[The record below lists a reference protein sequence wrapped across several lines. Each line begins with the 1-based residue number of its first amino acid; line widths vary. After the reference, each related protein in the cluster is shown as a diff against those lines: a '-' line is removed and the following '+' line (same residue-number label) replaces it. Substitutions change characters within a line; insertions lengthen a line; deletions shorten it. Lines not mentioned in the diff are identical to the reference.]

1 MSRSC
6 RIRFLPLTP
15 TTEQSSFALCRQGS
29 RNKEGKGGMALQI
42 LTEPYTYRGGGAD
55 YTHQITYCPSL
66 PPGFSD
72 LPMALHITNVI
83 NTTTSHSSHIMC
95 QNELLIPEA
104 LLFEC
109 RSLIEID

>member
-1 MSRSC
+1 MQDPIFAINSNYRTKQLC
-6 RIRFLPLTP
+6 PLPPGLS
-15 TTEQSSFALCRQGS
+15 EQGGQ
-29 RNKEGKGGMALQI
+29 EGYGPQDFDKTLYI
-42 LTEPYTYRGGGAD
+42 SGGGAG
-55 YTHQITYCPSL
+55 YAHQITSCPPL

-83 NTTTSHSSHIMC
+83 NTTTSHSAHIMC

>member
-15 TTEQSSFALCRQGS
+15 TTEQSSFALCRQGC
-29 RNKEGKGGMALQI
+29 RNTEGRGAVALQI
-42 LTEPYTYRGGGAD
+42 LTEPMSTWGEQVMPTKLFFAL
-55 YTHQITYCPSL
+55 HS
-66 PPGFSD
+66 PGFSD

-83 NTTTSHSSHIMC
+83 NTTTSHSTHIMC

>member
-42 LTEPYTYRGGGAD
+42 LTEPYVDLGGAD
-55 YTHQITYCPSL
+55 YAHQKNFLPSTPL
-66 PPGFSD
+66 GFSD

-83 NTTTSHSSHIMC
+83 NTTTSHSAHIMC

>member
-1 MSRSC
+1 MPTKLLLA
-6 RIRFLPLTP
+6 LP
-15 TTEQSSFALCRQGS
+15 S
-29 RNKEGKGGMALQI
+29 
-42 LTEPYTYRGGGAD
+42 
-55 YTHQITYCPSL
+55 

-83 NTTTSHSSHIMC
+83 NTTTSHSAHIMC